1 MRPGQPATGSRCP
14 ATHVQCCHAGQ
25 VAEDMICGSYYRSDQ
40 GDYGQHDNHPPQEAN
55 LCSTMVMQFVCMHR
69 SADHNPGPLG
79 VQVQSARPA
88 PVGMQVP
95 TSKHALRL
103 PKKATICMASLSMS
117 CMLADRCIR
126 STVVRCRAQSAASR
140 SESSRSQPVTTPP
153 LDNCWHWK
161 VWDHNPHR
169 HGVSCLSS
177 NGPASFGRRSRKRQW
192 HSAACNPAG
201 IRPHQQVL
209 DIELILL
216 KDVLPVPTRSADS
229 LRCVLQ
235 AAAARSGPRSRWIPP
250 PLCNNFANSVPT
262 ATRSASAC
270 QCVPSPRI

>member
-25 VAEDMICGSYYRSDQ
+25 VAEDMICGSYCRSDQ
-40 GDYGQHDNHPPQEAN
+40 EDYGQHDNRPPQEAN

-95 TSKHALRL
+95 NLKT
-103 PKKATICMASLSMS
+103 
-117 CMLADRCIR
+117 R
-126 STVVRCRAQSAASR
+126 STAAEESHDLHGIALNLHARRSLHQEHSRAVQSAECR
-140 SESSRSQPVTTPP
+140 QPSESSRSQPATTPP

-177 NGPASFGRRSRKRQW
+177 NGPANFGRRSRKRQW

-216 KDVLPVPTRSADS
+216 KDVLPVPTRNADS